1 MLSAIPRGPFTRAF
15 NRLNQIRCLSHTHS
29 NLQKPL
35 PPRIKFDDADLSLS
49 YLKGSGPGGQK
60 IVCTQL
66 SIYYD
71 ADDERTKQ
79 TPPSS

>member
-1 MLSAIPRGPFTRAF
+1 MLSAIPRNPCARAF
-15 NRLNQIRCLSHTHS
+15 NLLSRGRCLSYTHS
-29 NLQKPL
+29 KLQKPL

-66 SIYYD
+66 SI
-71 ADDERTKQ
+71 
-79 TPPSS
+79 